1 MAMRTTA
8 GVLLIVGLLA
18 GCAGGGKTDA
28 AAPGTST
35 TPAAECTQASQ
46 ALLDRIATGALD
58 GTGMVPVTGQVYLS
72 PDYGKVYFVA
82 MRFTA
87 TGIEDQTGVWAT
99 SGLDSGITMSVD
111 GFAKEFTDW
120 PDSATTDAAITS
132 TDPAVAVAIGC
143 LG

>member
-1 MAMRTTA
+1 MRTTA
-8 GVLLIVGLLA
+8 LALMTIGLLA
-18 GCAGGGKTDA
+18 GCAGTAAGEADEAVSTS
-28 AAPGTST
+28 AAPT
-35 TPAAECTQASQ
+35 AECTQAPQ

-58 GTGMVPVTGQVYLS
+58 GTGVVPLTGQVYLS

-87 TGIEDQTGVWAT
+87 TGVEDQTGVWAT
-99 SGLDSGITMSVD
+99 NGLDSGITMSVD

-120 PDSATTDAAITS
+120 PDSATTDAAIAS

-143 LG
+143 LD

>member
-1 MAMRTTA
+1 MRTTA
-8 GVLLIVGLLA
+8 LTLMTIGLLA
-18 GCAGGGKTDA
+18 GCAGAAGGDA
-28 AAPGTST
+28 ADPAGTSAAPT
-35 TPAAECTQASQ
+35 AECTQAPQ

-58 GTGMVPVTGQVYLS
+58 GTGMVPLTGQAYLS

-87 TGIEDQTGVWAT
+87 TGVEDQTGVWAT
-99 SGLDSGITMSVD
+99 NGLDSGITMSVD
-111 GFAKEFTDW
+111 GTATQFTDW

-143 LG
+143 LD

>member
-1 MAMRTTA
+1 MRTIALALMT
-8 GVLLIVGLLA
+8 VGLLA
-18 GCAGGGKTDA
+18 GCAGTAAGEAASTS
-28 AAPGTST
+28 AAPG
-35 TPAAECTQASQ
+35 ADCTQAPQ

-58 GTGMVPVTGQVYLS
+58 ATGMVPVTDQVYLS

-99 SGLDSGITMSVD
+99 NGLDSGITMSVD

-120 PDSATTDAAITS
+120 PDSATTDAAIAS

>member
-28 AAPGTST
+28 PAHGTST
-35 TPAAECTQASQ
+35 TPAAECTQAPQ

-87 TGIEDQTGVWAT
+87 TGVEDQTGVWAT
-99 SGLDSGITMSVD
+99 NGLDSGITMSVD

-120 PDSATTDAAITS
+120 PDSATTDAAIAS